1 MDDQQTASPQTVTVE
16 FTLPCGDGQISAS
29 AVVPAGKT
37 NLTQLLPI
45 LQALDDSLIGVV
57 ASGLAAAG
65 RPISCKAG
73 CGACCRQLVP
83 ITIFEAESLT
93 AWIRTLPEPRQQE
106 LAQRFDRTLRTLAAS
121 GILDRVVEMGLEVW
135 DPENEAHRSLSID
148 YHYQRVPCPF
158 LVDESCSIHPIRP
171 LSCREYLVTSSPEY
185 CVDPATLQT
194 EMVPLPIRLMPALNQ
209 IGAEVEHNT
218 CGWIPLVF
226 LFAWMKAN
234 AHPGERFSGTGPEVL
249 DEFLRRL
256 HPADGTPASP
266 DQAPTP
272 DDENR

>member
-1 MDDQQTASPQTVTVE
+1 MDEQPVASPETVTVE
-16 FTLPCGDGQISAS
+16 FTLSYGDGNISAS
-29 AVVPAGKT
+29 ASVPVGKT

-45 LQALDDSLIGVV
+45 LQSLDDSLIGVA
-57 ASGLAAAG
+57 ASEAAAAG
-65 RPISCKAG
+65 RHVSCKAG

-83 ITIFEAESLT
+83 ISIFEAEALA
-93 AWIRTLPEPRQQE
+93 AWVRTLPEPEQQE
-106 LAQRFDRTLRTLAAS
+106 LAQRFDKTLRTLAAS
-121 GILDRVVEMGLEVW
+121 GILERLVKTGQEVW
-135 DPENEAHRSLSID
+135 DPETEAHQRLSID

-171 LSCREYLVTSSPEY
+171 LICREYLVTSSPEH

-218 CGWIPLVF
+218 RGWIPLVF

-234 AHPGERFSGTGPEVL
+234 AHPGEKVSGTGPEVL
-249 DEFLRRL
+249 YEFLRRV
-256 HPADGTPASP
+256 HPSNGNLASP
-266 DQAPTP
+266 DQTTGS
-272 DDENR
+272 DS